1 MSELEERVA
10 TGLMTSLPIAAA
22 AFCSVNQMLPSGPEV
37 MPVGGTPPEKALG
50 VETGN
55 SVIVPDMVI
64 RPIEFVPWSTN
75 HMLPSEPAVM
85 APGEELPGG
94 AKVVVIAAI
103 ALVGTEVLA
112 LGVFG
117 KDAWAEVYFK
127 KAAPDA
133 LPIQVQAEQFGFYF
147 RYAGPDGKFGALH
160 PDKID
165 EGNQNFFGL
174 DPANDVESRDDII
187 SASLII
193 PVNKPVLLMMHAKDV
208 GHSFYVREL
217 RIQQDF
223 VPGLDIPMHFTATKA
238 GKYEIVCT
246 QLCGLGHYNMR
257 AFLEV
262 KSQDEFDQW
271 LKQQSQ

>member
-1 MSELEERVA
+1 MGKLLAVVLLLIAIGSAIPILMHTWWMPEDISSHGYMIDKQMSETMAESGIAFVA
-10 TGLMTSLPIAAA
+10 AQLVLAGFVAM
-22 AFCSVNQMLPSGPEV
+22 FGDKKNGR
-37 MPVGGTPPEKALG
+37 KA
-50 VETGN
+50 T
-55 SVIVPDMVI
+55 
-64 RPIEFVPWSTN
+64 
-75 HMLPSEPAVM
+75 H
-85 APGEELPGG
+85 LPGG
-94 AKVVVIAAI
+94 AKAVVIAAI

-117 KDAWAEVYFK
+117 RDAWAEVYFK
-127 KAAPDA
+127 KAAADA
-133 LPIQVQAEQFGFYF
+133 LPIQVQAEQFGLYF
-147 RYAGPDGKFGALH
+147 RYGGPDGKFGPLH

-187 SASLII
+187 AASLVI
-193 PVNKPVLLMMHAKDV
+193 PVNKPISLMMHAKEV

-223 VPGLDIPMHFTATKA
+223 VPGLDIPMHFTATKV

-257 AFLEV
+257 AYLEV
-262 KSQDEFDQW
+262 KSQEDFDQW

>member
-1 MSELEERVA
+1 MGKLLAVVLVLVAIASAVPILMHTWWMPEDISTHGHMIDHQMSETMAESGIAFVA
-10 TGLMTSLPIAAA
+10 AQLVLA
-22 AFCSVNQMLPSGPEV
+22 AF
-37 MPVGGTPPEKALG
+37 VGMFGDKKDGRRAT
-50 VETGN
+50 
-55 SVIVPDMVI
+55 
-64 RPIEFVPWSTN
+64 
-75 HMLPSEPAVM
+75 H
-85 APGEELPGG
+85 LPGG
-94 AKVVVIAAI
+94 ARLVVIAAI
-103 ALVGTEVLA
+103 VLVGTEVLA

-127 KAAPDA
+127 KPPADA

-147 RYAGPDGKFGALH
+147 RYAGPDGKFGPMH

-174 DPANDVESRDDII
+174 DPANDVDSRDDIVA
-187 SASLII
+187 ASLVI
-193 PVNKPVLLMMHAKDV
+193 PENKPILLMMHAKDV

-246 QLCGLGHYNMR
+246 QLCGLGHFNMR

-262 KSQDEFDQW
+262 KSQEDFDQW